1 MTGFNL
7 QDIIK
12 IYEYSQQTKDFLS
25 FPLFMF
31 SITTLYVKD
40 FNYIYLYIYLFSFIF
55 HLILFYLIIFL
66 FIFLFFSFKLFYYY
80 FYYFIHF
87 LGILQVYQ
95 GRETRGQ
102 IF

>member
-7 QDIIK
+7 QDIMK

-40 FNYIYLYIYLFSFIF
+40 FNYIYLYIIYF

-66 FIFLFFSFKLFYYY
+66 FFFLFFSFKLFFYY